1 MKCSHCGAALT
12 RQPRVTQVTG
22 WVRDRKAGGV
32 NQVRA
37 ATPTSKAL
45 CDSCGVHFWTTGRL
59 PSLIPE
65 GQMELSS
72 AS

>member
-1 MKCSHCGAALT
+1 MKCSHCERPLT

-32 NQVRA
+32 NQVRQSQ
-37 ATPTSKAL
+37 PTGKVL
-45 CDSCGVHFWTTGRL
+45 CDECGTHFWVTGRL

-65 GQMELSS
+65 GQMEL
-72 AS
+72 A